1 MEENLQELKQQ
12 KIELEKQIFLV
23 STMTERQKLAD
34 LEDEVKLGRVRVKEL
49 EAKAYDVSIA
59 NQSEINAHLAE
70 VERLRLES
78 FDIEADAFD
87 LQNRLQGRQVELIK
101 LREAIEKS
109 KIFV

>member
-1 MEENLQELKQQ
+1 MEDNLEELKQK
-12 KIELEKQIFLV
+12 KIELEEQIFLV

-101 LREAIEKS
+101 LRETIEKAKS
-109 KIFV
+109 L